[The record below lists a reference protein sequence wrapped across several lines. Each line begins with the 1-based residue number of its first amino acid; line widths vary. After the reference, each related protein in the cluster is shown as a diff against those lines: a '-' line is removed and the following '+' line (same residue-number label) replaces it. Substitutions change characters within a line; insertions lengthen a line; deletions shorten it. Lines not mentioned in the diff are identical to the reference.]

1 METIILKEND
11 LVFAKVKP
19 NAIIPTKDEENA
31 GRDVYA
37 CFDEDYMVI
46 PAHTTKLIPT
56 GIASVMTP
64 KYEIRLRDR
73 GSNGSKGIHVNA
85 GSIDSGFRGM
95 WWVAWCNTNDKD
107 VILSK
112 LSLEELINKY
122 GAQDEEEDVCIPTDP
137 TKSMNKNEYGF
148 YDSKNNGTYVQFKV
162 ENDVITDSVI
172 IYPYTK
178 AIAQAEV
185 CEVPKM
191 NQYEITYEELKAIP
205 SKRGCGD
212 LGSSGK

>member
-1 METIILKEND
+1 MREIRQESNGLMTND

-19 NAIIPTKDEENA
+19 NAIIPTKKYEDA

-56 GIASVMTP
+56 GIASAMSP

-85 GSIDSGFRGM
+85 GSIDSGFRGE
-95 WWVAWCNTNDKD
+95 WFVAWCNTNDRD

-112 LSLEELINKY
+112 LSLEELTNKY
-122 GAQDEEEDVCIPTDP
+122 VQKDDWGDIMIPENPSLPLVKD
-137 TKSMNKNEYGF
+137 KCGYFNENAVWF
-148 YDSKNNGTYVQFKV
+148 YADT
-162 ENDVITDSVI
+162 I
-172 IYPYTK
+172 IYPYSK

-185 CEVPKM
+185 CEVPVM
-191 NQYEITYEELKAIP
+191 NQYEVTYEELQAIP
-205 SKRGCGD
+205 SERGTGS

>member
-1 METIILKEND
+1 MIELKEYD

-19 NAIIPTKDEENA
+19 NAIIPTKKYEEA

-37 CFDEDYMVI
+37 CFEEDYIVI
-46 PAHTTKLIPT
+46 PSHTTKLIAT
-56 GIASVMTP
+56 GIASAMSP

-85 GSIDSGFRGM
+85 GSIDSGFRGE
-95 WWVAWCNTNDKD
+95 WFVAWCNTNDKD

-112 LSLEELINKY
+112 LSLEELKEKY
-122 GAQDEEEDVCIPTDP
+122 GVRDYDNDCVIPTDYNEP
-137 TKSMNKNEYGF
+137 MPQNEYGG
-148 YDSKNNGTYVQFKV
+148 YSSDKNATYVTYNIY
-162 ENDVITDSVI
+162 ELGEEDIVIV
-172 IYPYTK
+172 YPYSK

-185 CEVPKM
+185 CEVPVM
-191 NQYEITYEELKAIP
+191 NQYELTYEELKSIP
-205 SKRGCGD
+205 SERGTGA

>member
-1 METIILKEND
+1 MTELMTND

-19 NAIIPTKDEENA
+19 NAIIPTKEEENA

-37 CFDEDYMVI
+37 CFDEDYMII
-46 PAHTTKLIPT
+46 PVHSTVLIPT
-56 GIASVMTP
+56 GIASAMTP

-73 GSNGSKGIHVNA
+73 GSNGSKGIHVNC

-122 GAQDEEEDVCIPTDP
+122 GVKDEDGDVCIPTNP
-137 TKSMNKNEYGF
+137 TKPMNKNKYGC
-148 YDSKNNGTYVQFKV
+148 YDSKNNGTYVQFKD
-162 ENDVITDSVI
+162 ENDILTDSVI

-185 CEVPKM
+185 CEVPVM
-191 NQYEITYEELKAIP
+191 NQYEITYEELLQIP
-205 SKRGCGD
+205 SKRRTGA

>member
-1 METIILKEND
+1 MIELMTND

-19 NAIIPTKDEENA
+19 NAIIPTKKYEDA

-37 CFDEDYMVI
+37 CFDEDYIVI

-56 GIASVMTP
+56 GIASAMSP

-85 GSIDSGFRGM
+85 GSIDSGFRGE
-95 WWVAWCNTNDKD
+95 WFVAWCNTNDKD

-112 LSLEELINKY
+112 LSLEELKEKY
-122 GAQDEEEDVCIPTDP
+122 GVRDYDNDCVIPTDYSKEMP
-137 TKSMNKNEYGF
+137 RNEYGG
-148 YDSKNNGTYVQFKV
+148 YSSDNNATYVTYNIY
-162 ENDVITDSVI
+162 ELGEEDIVI
-172 IYPYTK
+172 IYPYSK

-185 CEVPKM
+185 CEVPVM
-191 NQYEITYEELKAIP
+191 NQYEITYEELKAI
-205 SKRGCGD
+205 SSERGTGA